1 MNEANALEGKQIGL
15 VSHYFGDI
23 GVMAIDLM
31 GKVRVG
37 DKLRIKGNTT
47 DFEQVIDSMQIEKK
61 PVEKAGRGKSIGIKA
76 DEKARVG
83 DKVYKI

>member
-1 MNEANALEGKQIGL
+1 MNEENAQKGKQIGL

-23 GVMAIDLM
+23 GVAAIDLI
-31 GKVRVG
+31 GKVEVG

-47 DFEQVIDSMQIEKK
+47 DFEQVIDSMQVDKK
-61 PVEKAGRGKSIGIKA
+61 PVEKAGRGKSIGIKV
-76 DEKARVG
+76 DDKVRVG